1 MQTFLPYP
9 NFIDSARCL
18 DYRRLGKQRVECK
31 QILQA
36 LGVPVGGPLP
46 AKPSSWRNHPAA
58 RMWQGHEASLCSYG
72 LAMCREWRDR
82 GYRDTLF
89 PQFMDALNFIMRHAN
104 DFDVVCGRPP
114 EWLGCEEFH
123 SSHRSNLLRKLPEH
137 YSKFGWSESD
147 DLPYV
152 WPIGTAV
159 ALG

>member
-9 NFIDSARCL
+9 SFIDSARCL

-31 QILQA
+31 QLLQA

-58 RMWQGHEASLCSYG
+58 RMWQGHEPQL
-72 LAMCREWRDR
+72 LAYAECICCEWIER
-82 GYRDTLF
+82 GYRDTLLG
-89 PQFMDALNFIMRHAN
+89 QFQDAWA
-104 DFDVVCGRPP
+104 VVPASIDGQLP

-123 SSHRSNLLRKLPEH
+123 ASHRSNLLRKLPEH
-137 YSKFGWSESD
+137 YSQFGWSEPD
-147 DLPYV
+147 DLSYV
-152 WPIGTAV
+152 WPSRVYGTAV